1 MTNQMVTFNGINA
14 LQRRTI
20 ATTTKRKQAQLEAL
34 EALETAQTDYYAPL
48 TVADVLWSIAIYG
61 GFIIALVFTGI
72 MIGGVL

>member
-1 MTNQMVTFNGINA
+1 MTNQMITYNGINA
-14 LQRRTI
+14 TQRRTI

-34 EALETAQTDYYAPL
+34 ESAKTDYYEPL

-61 GFIIALVFTGI
+61 GFIVALIFTAV